1 MYVRSTV
8 DTNDRVIPLAR
19 KLFKTCGLAFKRNN
33 TNSFAMQI
41 LIMIH
46 IPPALYHVPSS
57 VEK

>member
-8 DTNDRVIPLAR
+8 DTNDRLIPLAR

-41 LIMIH
+41 L
-46 IPPALYHVPSS
+46 LYDTYTPSAVPRPKI
-57 VEK
+57 VI